1 MQSTNAD
8 SANMPG
14 RGWTPEIVRE
24 NAARRLWFVERV
36 GPAPAGLLRGY
47 SSVGRAVALQAIG
60 QGFESPYLQSFFLPG
75 WDRAKK
81 DPFAWPSIGKGEVS
95 PTKGPRFPN
104 LGKVS
109 EAFQP
114 DLGPVAQLVRACA

>member
-8 SANMPG
+8 SANWPG
-14 RGWTPEIVRE
+14 RGWTPAIVRE
-24 NAARRLWFVERV
+24 NAARRLWFIERV

-60 QGFESPYLQSFFLPG
+60 QGFESPYLQSFFFRAGTGREDRSPG
-75 WDRAKK
+75 RASERAKLS
-81 DPFAWPSIGKGEVS
+81 DQSSEIES
-95 PTKGPRFPN
+95 RE
-104 LGKVS
+104 VS

>member
-60 QGFESPYLQSFFLPG
+60 QGFESPYLQSFFF
-75 WDRAKK
+75 RAGTGQRKIRS
-81 DPFAWPSIGKGEVS
+81 ARPSIGKGEVS
-95 PTKGPRFPN
+95 PT
-104 LGKVS
+104 KVS

>member
-1 MQSTNAD
+1 MQSTNVG
-8 SANMPG
+8 SANLPG
-14 RGWTPEIVRE
+14 RGWTPAIVRE
-24 NAARRLWFVERV
+24 STVRRRWFVERV

-60 QGFESPYLQSFFLPG
+60 QGFESPYLQSFFPG
-75 WDRAKK
+75 LGPGKK
-81 DPFAWPSIGKGEVS
+81 DRS
-95 PTKGPRFPN
+95 PGRASERVNLVRLKFSRFQN
-104 LGKVS
+104 LGGVS